1 MWDESAAASGSQGV
15 FPRFVPSPR
24 GYRVHALFLFFMQ
37 PVCLAASFQN
47 KFWHKKEGWKK
58 HLRAAQKKT

>member
-15 FPRFVPSPR
+15 FPRSVPSRR
-24 GYRVHALFLFFMQ
+24 GYRVHVLFLFFMQ

-47 KFWHKKEGWKK
+47 KFRHKKEGWKK
-58 HLRAAQKKT
+58 HLSAAQNKT